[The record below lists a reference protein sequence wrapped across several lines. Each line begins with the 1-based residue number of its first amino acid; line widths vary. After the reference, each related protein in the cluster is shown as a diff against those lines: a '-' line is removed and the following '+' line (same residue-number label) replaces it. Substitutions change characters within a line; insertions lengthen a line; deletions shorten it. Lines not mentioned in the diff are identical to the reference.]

1 MDKKILILVA
11 LVVVLAGAGGA
22 YALLS
27 NNQEKNSSSSST
39 HNGMDEH
46 KDHSEEEHNQMAQ
59 DTNATK
65 LASSGKAQECTFDY
79 DGPEGSADGKMYT
92 DGKGKSRMSI
102 TGMKTDQGNTGSSD
116 MIVKDGKYYN
126 WVTTNG
132 QSIGFSGDST
142 SSANTDSNSSQASG
156 QPTPNQNFPMSCKSW
171 EVDQA
176 KFEVPSNIN
185 FSSLNFNVPQ

>member
-1 MDKKILILVA
+1 MDKKIIGGILIVA
-11 LVVVLAGAGGA
+11 VIAIGAGFFVM
-22 YALLS
+22 
-27 NNQEKNSSSSST
+27 NSDSDKSSTSSSST
-39 HNGMDEH
+39 SSQTPAASENEN
-46 KDHSEEEHNQMAQ
+46 KDQVSE
-59 DTNATK
+59 TNATK

-102 TGMKTDQGNTGSSD
+102 TGIKTDQGNTGSSD

-156 QPTPNQNFPMSCKSW
+156 QPTPNQNFSMSCKSW

-185 FSSLNFNVPQ
+185 FNSLNFNVPQ